1 MIIRRPSLSAF
12 SYFLGFFALIFI
24 MLVPAVIYKDMALIS
39 ADLPPGVSYFL
50 WPPGFF
56 IVDVIL
62 LVFVYWKLLTFFSKE
77 KFRARW
83 LLSLLVGAIFLLLAM
98 ALQFSN
104 GYYLQY
110 YDGLVFALRLLIIF
124 VILLEL
130 TRHNYVLTYKFF
142 AVLILLLFLG
152 SSAAFLLFGVKESL
166 AGRYNLVGMG
176 PNVSCDVIA
185 MVYSISLLLYR
196 KKLVSLRWLIVSLIP
211 LILFIPFSG
220 SRRAFFFA
228 FILIFL
234 TLNAKARVAMIGS
247 LLGCA
252 YFIIK
257 FYALTWDDALSS
269 VTSII
274 RVLETL
280 EQINSGM
287 FEDGRV
293 EMYRT
298 SINTILSN
306 PFGVGLSDWAIQSE
320 MSVHGVGSHSHNF
333 FLQIFLKFGLIS
345 VFIFCFFIYCCYF
358 LVKNKY
364 WFHIL
369 YFFIGLNTGYGFWN
383 LKYCTIFIW
392 LCLSLSV
399 LAQPISRHSR
409 ERLSL

>member
-345 VFIFCFFIYCCYF
+345 VFLFCFFIYCCYF

>member
-1 MIIRRPSLSAF
+1 
-12 SYFLGFFALIFI
+12 

-39 ADLPPGVSYFL
+39 AELPPGVSYFL

-56 IVDVIL
+56 FIDVVL
-62 LVFVYWKLLTFFSKE
+62 LAFVYWKLLTFFLKE

-83 LLSLLVGAIFLLLAM
+83 LLSLLAGAIFLLLAM

-152 SSAAFLLFGVKESL
+152 SSAAFFLFGVNESL
-166 AGRYNLVGMG
+166 AGRYNLVGLG
-176 PNVSCDVIA
+176 PNVSCDVIV

-196 KKLVSLRWLIVSLIP
+196 KKLVRLRWLIISLIP
-211 LILFIPFSG
+211 LILFIPITG
-220 SRRAFFFA
+220 SRRALFFL

-234 TLNAKARVAMIGS
+234 TLNAKARLAMIGS
-247 LLGCA
+247 LLGFT
-252 YFIIK
+252 YLIIE
-257 FYALTWDDALSS
+257 FYTLTWDDTLSS
-269 VTSII
+269 ISSIT
-274 RVLETL
+274 RTLEVL
-280 EQINSGM
+280 EQINSGT
-287 FEDGRV
+287 FEDGRL

-306 PFGVGLSDWAIQSE
+306 PFGVGLSDWAIQAE
-320 MSVHGVGSHSHNF
+320 MSVHGVGSHTHNF
-333 FLQIFLKFGLIS
+333 FLQMFLKFGLMS

-358 LVKNKY
+358 LIKNKY

-369 YFFIGLNTGYGFWN
+369 YFSIGLSTGYGFWN
-383 LKYCTIFIW
+383 LKYSTIFIW
-392 LCLSLSV
+392 MCLSLSV
-399 LAQPISRHSR
+399 LAQPISRYSR
-409 ERLSL
+409 ERLSF

>member
-1 MIIRRPSLSAF
+1 
-12 SYFLGFFALIFI
+12 